1 MKINAVSFS
10 HSSASMQKRG
20 LTLLDYHLNFNK
32 LVGLDEYNI
41 PVQYSNK
48 TDGTVPDVIKEI
60 DDILNEADA
69 LIFAASESIG
79 HYSAGFKNIIDWLV
93 VKDYWNN
100 GLGSQY
106 SFSNKPIYLFTFTP
120 SKPSAKVKGGRRH
133 HGLIEEIL
141 KEKMGGDLRG
151 KFSVNNCW
159 EELVP
164 NNYDLVKQDAEF
176 ILQDLQN
183 YDFNKSKEKKTY
195 GNPSDWLDKYNEWNS
210 KWK

>member
-1 MKINAVSFS
+1 MKINALSFS

-20 LTLLDYHLNFNK
+20 LTLLDYHLKFNK

-48 TDGTVPDVIKEI
+48 TDGTVPDVITEI
-60 DDILNEADA
+60 DNIFKEADA
-69 LIFAASESIG
+69 LVFAASESIG

-141 KEKMGGDLRG
+141 KEKMGGDLRE

-183 YDFNKSKEKKTY
+183 YNFNKSKEKKTY

-210 KWK
+210 KWE